1 MLRKITLKQIS
12 LLFIIITITGFFVFL
27 TAFCSVSNNNI
38 HSVSRQG
45 FLMDT
50 VMQISIN
57 TNFTPEKDNEILNGA
72 FAILTSIDSLLSIY
86 NPESEL
92 SKINAKSGRES
103 LKAHEITF
111 NAIFQA
117 KKAHELTGGIFNPL
131 IGAVTKLWKINRA
144 DNKIPTKTELDNAIK
159 LSDIENLE
167 LSNENNEIF
176 LKSEG
181 SVIDLGGI
189 AKGFASQKIAEYLL
203 ENKINSALINL
214 GGNVYVIGKNQHNK
228 NWNKD
233 WKIGIQNPLSPRGN
247 AAIVLSVRD
256 CAVVTSGNYERYK
269 TINGKKYSHFFNP
282 LTGESVNSNLLSVT
296 VISPD
301 GSLAD
306 ALATAFMISG
316 YESSV
321 EILRKIKPVPY
332 ALFIQNTKD
341 GLMIFAD
348 KNLKGKIISS
358 EFPVIYY

>member
-27 TAFCSVSNNNI
+27 TLGNNNF
-38 HSVSRQG
+38 HSVSKHG

-57 TNFTPEKDNEILNGA
+57 TNFKPEKDNEILNGA
-72 FAILTSIDSLLSIY
+72 FEILTSIDSLLSIY

-111 NAIFQA
+111 NAVSEA
-117 KKAHELTGGIFNPL
+117 KKAYELTGGIFNPL

-144 DNKIPTKTELDNAIK
+144 DNKIPTKSELDNAIK
-159 LSDIENLE
+159 LSDIKNLE

-176 LKSEG
+176 LKSQG

-189 AKGFASQKIAEYLL
+189 AKGFASQKIAEYLS

-214 GGNVYVIGKNQHNK
+214 GGNIYVIGKNQHNQ
-228 NWNKD
+228 D
-233 WKIGIQNPLSPRGN
+233 WKIGIQNPLTPRGKS
-247 AAIVLSVRD
+247 AIVLSVSD

-282 LTGESVNSNLLSVT
+282 LTGESVNSDLLSVT

-316 YESSV
+316 YGSSV

-348 KNLKGKIISS
+348 KNLKGKIMSS
-358 EFPVIYY
+358 EFPVSYY